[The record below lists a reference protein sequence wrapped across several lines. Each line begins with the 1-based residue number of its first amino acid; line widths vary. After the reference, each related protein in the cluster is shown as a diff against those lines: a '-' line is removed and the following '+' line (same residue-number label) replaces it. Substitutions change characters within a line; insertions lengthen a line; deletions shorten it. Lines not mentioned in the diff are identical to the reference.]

1 MVSLLITPVTLLVL
15 SLLIKDK
22 DIVLVSR
29 LLSFTMLVGLAL
41 HFILPPDLFYIKEAS
56 FDILMFSTVFL
67 LRDDVKSFLVGV
79 PCVLS
84 FLLNVHEQFS
94 YYQTMLYP
102 YREYIQFIL
111 LQIVLLGVV
120 IDCKWRKLWKT
131 DSQK

>member
-1 MVSLLITPVTLLVL
+1 MISLFITPVTLIIL

-29 LLSFTMLVGLAL
+29 LLSFIMFIGLAL
-41 HFILPPDLFYIKEAS
+41 HFILPPDVFYIKEAS
-56 FDILMFSTVFL
+56 FDILMFATVFL
-67 LRDDVKSFLVGV
+67 LKDDVKAFLVGI

-94 YYQTMLYP
+94 YYQTMFYP

-131 DSQK
+131 NSQN